1 MRFNI
6 MGPGFEQSGSLE
18 ASHCVSHVDA
28 NDPFE
33 ILSSSIHTI
42 NDSKQ
47 SYLIDFTWKLKTT

>member
-1 MRFNI
+1 